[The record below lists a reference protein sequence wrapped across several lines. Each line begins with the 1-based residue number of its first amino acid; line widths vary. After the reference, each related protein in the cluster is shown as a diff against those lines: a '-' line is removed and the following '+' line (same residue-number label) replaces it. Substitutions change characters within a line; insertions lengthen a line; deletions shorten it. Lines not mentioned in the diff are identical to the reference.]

1 MENNRKDDKKEW
13 QMPTTKLTFP
23 NYIFLKMAD
32 TLICLMLD
40 DPCMGQLAC
49 ASTRCWITPAYILG
63 LVPFFVPVNLL
74 VNIK

>member
-1 MENNRKDDKKEW
+1 
-13 QMPTTKLTFP
+13 
-23 NYIFLKMAD
+23 
-32 TLICLMLD
+32 MLD

-49 ASTRCWITPAYILG
+49 ASSKRGWITPAYILG

>member
-1 MENNRKDDKKEW
+1 
-13 QMPTTKLTFP
+13 MPTTKF
-23 NYIFLKMAD
+23 YISKLHFLKMAD